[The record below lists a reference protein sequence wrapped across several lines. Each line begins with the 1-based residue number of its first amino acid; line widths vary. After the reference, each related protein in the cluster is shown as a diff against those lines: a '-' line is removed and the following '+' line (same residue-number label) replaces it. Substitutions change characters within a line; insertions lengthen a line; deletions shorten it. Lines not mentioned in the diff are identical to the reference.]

1 MKTTFP
7 ISLPNFL
14 NTRNTMDSDMSFHSN
29 SSSLHSFC
37 LTPTQESVRPTRLEY
52 LSLVY
57 EWNVPEIM
65 HSHVIQLWE
74 KFTTD
79 LRIKAHGTD
88 DQPASVLELLSKLLL
103 HMMQYEFGETRG
115 LFQSDCVEL
124 LLAQIESDFLGDS
137 SIQSVVS
144 DLPGTASQKQNVI
157 QGYVAATQHIGH
169 SSLRKAPRNAIFD
182 QDTSRTTQTYAI
194 FGGQGN
200 TTDYLQELRALFE
213 TYTHVVEPILATAE
227 DALHTLL
234 RDASPFRTKHFN
246 HGLEIL
252 QWMRRS
258 ESAPSTDY
266 LLSAPV
272 SLPLIGLLQFATY
285 AVICWSLKKTPG
297 EVTQT
302 FIGMTGHS
310 QGVVVAA
317 ALSTTTT
324 WESLHDALVQALT
337 VLFEIG
343 VAAQEATPNFDIP
356 HNVSAETTKNGEGIP
371 TPMLNVAG
379 CDFKRLQT
387 YIDEVNGFLNESQR
401 VSIALINGRTNF
413 VVAGPTLSVCALAR
427 KLRRLKASP
436 EEFQDKKPFSSRKPE
451 FSLHFLPITAPFHT
465 PHLKKTVPGVVAA
478 LENIRICPSRL
489 RVPVYHTHT
498 GHDLRESE
506 AESIVPDLV
515 KMILYQI
522 NDWPSSTEFK
532 AATHAVDFG
541 PGGPSGVGSL
551 LSRNKEGTGLRVIL
565 AGLSESATP
574 EFGDMAELLSAK
586 TKFSANW
593 AEKYSPRLVKTEGG
607 IQIRNKMTR
616 LLGLPPLMVAA
627 MTPTTASWEFV
638 SAIISSGYHAEFAA
652 GGLHTAEDFTN
663 AINSL
668 ANSIPSGRGICINI
682 IYASPRQVRWQLPLI
697 RKLRYQG
704 LPIDG
709 ITFGAGVPSTEAL
722 REYLDIGLKYLSF
735 KPGSN
740 SAISQVIAIARM
752 NPDVPIVLQW
762 TSGRGGGHHSY
773 EDFHDPIIK
782 MYAKIRRC
790 DNIVLLA
797 GSGFGGAEDTY
808 PYLSGTWSSRF
819 GLQPMPFDGVLF
831 GSRMMVAKEA
841 KTSQGAKEAIVA
853 APGIDDEASWEQSY
867 KTPIGGIITVK
878 SEMGEPIHKLATRGV
893 LLWRELDGKIF
904 SIPDKAQR
912 LEKLLEMKP
921 YIIKRLNED
930 FQKVWFGLDS
940 QGNAV
945 DLEDMT
951 YAEILRRLI
960 QLCYVKKE
968 SRWID
973 QGYKQLTADFV
984 HRTCSRLQRS
994 APPNLDMEK
1003 PLQILQEV
1011 VAFCK
1016 LADSE
1021 IVSYN
1026 DARYFL
1032 LLCKRQGQKP
1042 PPFVP
1047 VLDED
1052 FETWFKK
1059 DSLWQSEDLAAVVD
1073 EDAQR
1078 TCILQGP
1085 VAARYST
1092 KTNEPVAE
1100 ILGSISQQHI
1110 SRILKEVYDS
1120 DKTLVSADG
1129 IAMRPVETSNNTDLP
1144 ECCRVSRQ
1152 GSKKVICID
1161 ETVSQ
1166 ERLPHIDG
1174 WTRALVSAD
1183 STWLSS
1189 LLMSEDIIRDKIV
1202 TPNPIRRAIAPFPG
1216 IRVEL
1221 FDTASPSDPSLIV
1234 YEKAS
1239 SAEPSLDIRK
1249 EGDLIFVTMLVQ
1261 ESVGGAILLFS
1272 FRFMYCPH
1280 TPLHPIHEISQG
1292 RSEMLRDFYHQLW
1305 FGPELCQ
1312 AKPDAAQLDLSKL
1325 VVESQPTKI
1334 AASLAQAFMDSIE
1347 QPGQTHTPK
1356 GGVPLDYS
1364 IVVAWEAMMKA
1375 TFAGAIGCDFLSL
1388 VHLSNKFTVLDE
1400 TPLNVFDNV
1409 ASTAEIIAIRNLA
1422 AGRAVEV
1429 VATIT
1434 RDGLPSVEVVSE
1446 FLFRGTYTDFS
1457 VCFER
1462 RKEPKMVVAIDRM
1475 ADISVLQSKAWVSF
1489 EQDFDCK
1496 FLLGQKIV
1504 FDLHTLGHLA
1514 SATTFSSL
1522 QVSGKIFIEDPESKV
1537 LLAVG
1542 DVRFQS
1548 MDPISS
1554 NPVIDYLNRCGKQ
1567 INVLNTLP
1575 TPQPLGTKGALSITT
1590 PLDNHAYARASSDF
1604 NPIHVSQTVARY
1616 ANLPGPITHG
1626 MYTSAAVR
1634 QVVEK
1639 AAGCSDKVHM
1649 RSFKASFVNMVLP
1662 NSVLDVQIH
1671 HTAMKD
1677 GLRVLSF
1684 QALHSESKQVVVEGE
1699 AEVDQLLTAYVFTGQ
1714 GSQKQDMG
1722 MDLYA
1727 TSEVAR
1733 QVWDEADRF
1742 YSETYGF
1749 LISDIVKQN
1758 PKQLT
1763 IFFGG
1768 RRGRK
1773 LRENYI
1779 KMMVESID
1787 GRPERFFTSITPRT
1801 TSYTFQHNAGLL
1813 FSTEFAQPALTVMER
1828 AQFLHLKSQ
1837 GLVTSSA
1844 LFAGHSLGE
1853 YTSLSTIGEIMP
1865 FQSLLSVVFYRGL
1878 TMRSAVKR
1886 DAQGRSKFAMVAV
1899 NPSRAN
1905 TTPAVLLQLVTSIA
1919 SALPDDLLEVV
1930 NYNVETQQYVAA
1942 GTLKA
1947 LACLGDV
1954 MDYVAKKRKL
1964 SPEDTAA
1971 FVASRAAAVTDE
1983 MPDLKR
1989 GSATIPLEGID
2000 VPFHSS
2006 FLLPKMPAFRR
2017 VLQQY
2022 IEPGAIDSRRLVGKY
2037 ISNVTGK
2044 PFDISYKGVC
2054 SLQELTGSIVL
2065 EKLMVEMAA

>member
-1 MKTTFP
+1 
-7 ISLPNFL
+7 
-14 NTRNTMDSDMSFHSN
+14 MDSDMSFHFD
-29 SSSLHSFC
+29 SSSPYSLC
-37 LTPTQESVRPTRLEY
+37 LASTPGSVRSTRLEY
-52 LSLVY
+52 QSLAY
-57 EWNVPEIM
+57 DWHVPEIL
-65 HSHVIQLWE
+65 HGHVFQLWE
-74 KFTTD
+74 KFTAD
-79 LRIKAHGTD
+79 LQIRAGGIAD
-88 DQPASVLELLSKLLL
+88 PPASVLELLSQFLL
-103 HMMQYEFGETRG
+103 HVIRYEQDEPQG
-115 LFQSDCVEL
+115 LFQTDCLEL

-144 DLPGTASQKQNVI
+144 NLPGTALQRQNVI
-157 QGYVAATQHIGH
+157 QAYVAANQHIRR
-169 SSLRKAPRNAIFD
+169 SSLRTAPRTAVFD
-182 QDTSRTTQTYAI
+182 QSASRTTRTYAI

-200 TTDYLQELRALFE
+200 TTDYLQELRALFD
-213 TYTHVVEPILATAE
+213 TYTHVIDPILATAE
-227 DALHTLL
+227 DTLRTFL
-234 RDASPFRTKHFN
+234 RDASSSRFKHFK
-246 HGLEIL
+246 HGLEIS
-252 QWMRRS
+252 QWLRRP
-258 ESAPSTDY
+258 EGAPSKDY

-272 SLPLIGLLQFATY
+272 SFPLIGLLQFATY

-297 EVTQT
+297 EVTHI
-302 FIGMTGHS
+302 FKGIAGHS

-317 ALSTTTT
+317 TLSTTTT
-324 WESLHDALVQALT
+324 WESLHQALVQALT

-343 VAAQEATPNFDIP
+343 VAAQEATSDFDIP
-356 HNVSAETTKNGEGIP
+356 SSVLVETTNAGEGSP

-379 CDFKRLQT
+379 CDLKCLQS
-387 YIDEVNGFLNESQR
+387 YMDKVNGFLNESQR

-427 KLRRLKASP
+427 TLRRLKASP

-451 FSLHFLPITAPFHT
+451 FSLQFLPISAPFHT
-465 PHLKKTVPGVVAA
+465 PHLNKAVPGVLAA
-478 LENIRICPSRL
+478 LESVKICPSSF

-498 GHDLRESE
+498 GHDLRESI

-515 KMILYQI
+515 KMILCEVD
-522 NDWPSSTEFK
+522 DWPSSTGFK
-532 AATHAVDFG
+532 SATHAVDFG

-551 LSRNKEGTGLRVIL
+551 LLRNKEGTGLRMIL
-565 AGLSESATP
+565 AGLAESASA
-574 EFGDMAELLSAK
+574 EFGDMAELLSVKPTFGAD
-586 TKFSANW
+586 W
-593 AEKYSPRLVKTEGG
+593 VERYSPRLVQTEGG
-607 IQIRNKMTR
+607 VQIRNKMTR

-638 SAIISSGYHAEFAA
+638 SAIVSSGYHVEFAA
-652 GGLHTAEDFTN
+652 GGLHTAESFTD
-663 AINSL
+663 AIKSL
-668 ANSIPSGRGICINI
+668 ADSIPSGRGICINI

-697 RKLRYQG
+697 RKLRVEG
-704 LPIDG
+704 FPIDG

-735 KPGSN
+735 KPGST

-797 GSGFGGAEDTY
+797 GSGFGGADDTY
-808 PYLSGTWSSRF
+808 PYLSGNWASRF

-841 KTSQGAKEAIVA
+841 KTSQAAKEAIVA

-867 KTPIGGIITVK
+867 KKPVGGIVTVK

-904 SIPDKAQR
+904 SISDRAQR
-912 LEKLLEMKP
+912 LEKLLEMKS
-921 YIIKRLNED
+921 YIIKRLND
-930 FQKVWFGLDS
+930 DSQKVWFGVDS

-951 YAEILRRLI
+951 YAEILRRLV
-960 QLCYVKKE
+960 QLCYVAKE

-973 QGYKQLTADFV
+973 KGYKQLTADII
-984 HRTCSRLQRS
+984 RRMCSRLQRS
-994 APPNLDMEK
+994 APPKFDLEQ
-1003 PLQILQEV
+1003 PIQVLEEV
-1011 VAFCK
+1011 FAFCK
-1016 LADSE
+1016 SADKVVAYS
-1021 IVSYN
+1021 

-1092 KTNEPVAE
+1092 KINEPVAE
-1100 ILGSISQQHI
+1100 ILGNISQQHI
-1110 SRILKEVYDS
+1110 SRILKENYDS
-1120 DKTLVSADG
+1120 NKTLVPADKPATCCG
-1129 IAMRPVETSNNTDLP
+1129 ETSSLDDLP
-1144 ECCRVSRQ
+1144 ECCRISRQ
-1152 GSKKVICID
+1152 GS
-1161 ETVSQ
+1161 ETAIYINERASRD
-1166 ERLPHIDG
+1166 RLPHIDD
-1174 WTRALVSAD
+1174 WTKALARTD
-1183 STWLSS
+1183 HTWLFS
-1189 LLMSEDIIRDKIV
+1189 LLTSEDVVRDKMVI
-1202 TPNPIRRAIAPFPG
+1202 PNPIRRAIAPLPG
-1216 IRVEL
+1216 MRVEL
-1221 FDTASPSDPSLIV
+1221 LDAASSSEASLIV

-1239 SAEPSLDIRK
+1239 SAEPSLEIRK
-1249 EGDLIFVTMLVQ
+1249 EGDLIFVTMFVH
-1261 ESVGGAILLFS
+1261 ESVGASILTFS
-1272 FRFMYCPH
+1272 FRFVYRPD
-1280 TPLHPIHEISQG
+1280 TPLHPIHEISEG
-1292 RSEMLRDFYHQLW
+1292 RNEMLQDFYDGLW
-1305 FGPELCQ
+1305 FGSERYQ
-1312 AKPDAAQLDLSKL
+1312 TESVASNLDLSKL

-1334 AASLAQAFMDSIE
+1334 SPPLVQAFMDSIE
-1347 QPGQTHTPK
+1347 QPNQSRTQRAN
-1356 GGVPLDYS
+1356 VPLDHS

-1375 TFAGAIGCDFLSL
+1375 TFAGASGCDFLSL
-1388 VHLSNKFTVLDE
+1388 VHLSNKFNVLDDR
-1400 TPLNVFDNV
+1400 PLDVFDSV
-1409 ASTAEIIAIRNLA
+1409 TSTADIKAIRNLP

-1434 RDGLPSVEVVSE
+1434 RDGLPAVEVTSE

-1462 RKEPKMVVAIDRM
+1462 RMEPKMVVTINRV
-1475 ADISVLQSKAWVSF
+1475 ADIAVLQSKAWVSF
-1489 EQDFDCK
+1489 EQGLDCK
-1496 FLLGQKIV
+1496 SLLGQRLV

-1514 SATTFSSL
+1514 SATTYRSI
-1522 QVSGKIFIEDPESKV
+1522 QVSGHVFIEDPETKV
-1537 LLAVG
+1537 LRAAG
-1542 DVRFQS
+1542 EVRYES
-1548 MDPISS
+1548 TSPTSS
-1554 NPVIDYLNRCGKQ
+1554 NPVMDYLNRCGTQ
-1567 INVLNTLP
+1567 INGLNTLP
-1575 TPQPLGTKGALSITT
+1575 TPQPLGEKSSLSITT
-1590 PLDNHAYARASSDF
+1590 PLDNHAYSRASGDF

-1639 AAGCSDKVHM
+1639 AAGCSDRVHM
-1649 RSFKASFVNMVLP
+1649 RSYKASFVNMVLP
-1662 NSVLDVQIH
+1662 NSVLDIQIH

-1684 QALHSESKQVVVEGE
+1684 QAIHSESKQVVLEGE

-1763 IFFGG
+1763 VFFGG

-1773 LRENYI
+1773 LRENYM

-1787 GRPERFFTSITPRT
+1787 GRPERFFTSITPT
-1801 TSYTFQHNAGLL
+1801 TPSYTFQHNAGLL

-1905 TTPAVLLQLVTSIA
+1905 TTPAVLLKLVTSIA

-1930 NYNVETQQYVAA
+1930 NHNVETQQYVAA

-1954 MDYVAKKRKL
+1954 IDYVAKNRKL
-1964 SPEDTAA
+1964 SPGDVDA
-1971 FVASRAAAVTDE
+1971 FVTSRAAGITDQ
-1983 MPDLKR
+1983 MPELRR
-1989 GSATIPLEGID
+1989 GVATIPLEGID

-2044 PFDISYKGVC
+2044 PFDISYKGVS
-2054 SLQELTGSIVL
+2054 SLQGLTGSTVL
-2065 EKLMVEMAA
+2065 EQLMVEMVA

>member
-1 MKTTFP
+1 
-7 ISLPNFL
+7 
-14 NTRNTMDSDMSFHSN
+14 MDSDMSFHF
-29 SSSLHSFC
+29 SSSSPYSLC
-37 LTPTQESVRPTRLEY
+37 LASTPGSVRSTRLEY
-52 LSLVY
+52 LSLAY
-57 EWNVPEIM
+57 EWHIPEVLQG
-65 HSHVIQLWE
+65 HVFQLWE
-74 KFTTD
+74 KFTAD
-79 LRIKAHGTD
+79 LRIKVDGIAD
-88 DQPASVLELLSKLLL
+88 PPASVLELLSQFLL
-103 HMMQYEFGETRG
+103 HVMRYEQDEPQG
-115 LFQSDCVEL
+115 LFQSNCLEL

-137 SIQSVVS
+137 SIQSIVS
-144 DLPGTASQKQNVI
+144 DLPGTPLQRQNVI
-157 QGYVAATQHIGH
+157 QAYVAANQHIRQ
-169 SSLRKAPRNAIFD
+169 SSLRTAPRTALFD
-182 QDTSRTTQTYAI
+182 QSASQTTQTYAI

-200 TTDYLQELRALFE
+200 TSDYLQELRSLFD

-227 DALHTLL
+227 DTLRAFL
-234 RDASPFRTKHFN
+234 RNASSSCLKHFK
-246 HGLEIL
+246 HGLEITQWL
-252 QWMRRS
+252 QRP
-258 ESAPSTDY
+258 EGAPSKNY

-272 SLPLIGLLQFATY
+272 SFPLIGLLQFATY

-297 EVTQT
+297 EVTHI
-302 FIGMTGHS
+302 FKGMAGHS

-317 ALSTTTT
+317 TLSTTTT
-324 WESLHDALVQALT
+324 WESLHYALVQALT

-343 VAAQEATPNFDIP
+343 VAAQEATPDMDIP
-356 HNVSAETTKNGEGIP
+356 ASVIAETTNAGEGSP

-379 CDFKRLQT
+379 CDLKRLQS
-387 YIDEVNGFLNESQR
+387 YMNKVNGFLNESQR

-427 KLRRLKASP
+427 TLRRLKASP

-451 FSLHFLPITAPFHT
+451 FSLQFLPISAPFHT
-465 PHLKKTVPGVVAA
+465 PHLDKAVPGVLAA
-478 LENIRICPSRL
+478 LESVRLCPSSF

-498 GHDLRESE
+498 GKDLRQPG
-506 AESIVPDLV
+506 AESIIPDLV
-515 KMILYQI
+515 KMILCEVD
-522 NDWPSSTEFK
+522 DWPLSTGFK

-541 PGGPSGVGSL
+541 PGGPSGVCSL
-551 LSRNKEGTGLRVIL
+551 LLRNKEGTGLRVIL
-565 AGLSESATP
+565 AGLAESASP
-574 EFGDMAELLSAK
+574 ELGDMAELLSAK
-586 TKFSANW
+586 PTFGADW
-593 AEKYSPRLVKTEGG
+593 VERYSPRLVQTEGG
-607 IQIRNKMTR
+607 IEIRNKMTR

-638 SAIISSGYHAEFAA
+638 SAIVSAGYHVEFAA
-652 GGLHTAEDFTN
+652 GGLHTAESFTD
-663 AINSL
+663 AIKSL
-668 ANSIPSGRGICINI
+668 ASSIPSGRGICINI

-697 RKLRYQG
+697 RKLRSEG
-704 LPIDG
+704 FPIDG

-735 KPGSN
+735 KPGST
-740 SAISQVIAIARM
+740 SSISQVIAIARM

-797 GSGFGGAEDTY
+797 GSGFGGADDTY
-808 PYLSGTWSSRF
+808 PYLSGNWALRF

-867 KTPIGGIITVK
+867 KTPVGGIVTVK

-904 SIPDKAQR
+904 SISDRTQR
-912 LEKLLEMKP
+912 LAKLLQMKS
-921 YIIKRLNED
+921 YIIKRLNDD
-930 FQKVWFGLDS
+930 FQRVWFGVDS

-951 YAEILRRLI
+951 YADILHRLI
-960 QLCYVKKE
+960 QLCYVAKE

-973 QGYKQLTADFV
+973 KGYKQLTADFV
-984 HRTCSRLQRS
+984 RRMCSRLQRS
-994 APPNLDMEK
+994 VPPKLDMEE
-1003 PLQILQEV
+1003 PLQVLKEV
-1011 VAFCK
+1011 VTFCK
-1016 LADSE
+1016 SADKVVAYS
-1021 IVSYN
+1021 

-1047 VLDED
+1047 ALDED

-1085 VAARYST
+1085 VAAGYST
-1092 KTNEPVAE
+1092 KINEPVAE
-1100 ILGSISQQHI
+1100 ILGNISQQHV
-1110 SRILKEVYDS
+1110 SRILREVYDS
-1120 DKTLVSADG
+1120 DETLL
-1129 IAMRPVETSNNTDLP
+1129 PVDEQPVRCDETSSLKNLP
-1144 ECCRVSRQ
+1144 ECCRISQQ
-1152 GSKKVICID
+1152 GS
-1161 ETVSQ
+1161 ETAIYINERASQ
-1166 ERLPHIDG
+1166 DRLPHIDD
-1174 WTRALVSAD
+1174 WARALAGAD
-1183 STWLSS
+1183 HTWLSS
-1189 LLMSEDIIRDKIV
+1189 LLMSEDIVRDKMII
-1202 TPNPIRRAIAPFPG
+1202 PNPIRKALAPLPG

-1221 FDTASPSDPSLIV
+1221 FDATSASEASLIV

-1239 SAEPSLDIRK
+1239 SSEPSLEIRK
-1249 EGDLIFVTMLVQ
+1249 EGDLIFVTMFVH
-1261 ESVGGAILLFS
+1261 ESVGKSMLTFC
-1272 FRFMYCPH
+1272 FRFTYRSD
-1280 TPLHPIHEISQG
+1280 TPLHPIHEISEG
-1292 RSEMLRDFYHQLW
+1292 RNEMLQEFYDGLW
-1305 FGPELCQ
+1305 FGSERHQVESGTLN
-1312 AKPDAAQLDLSKL
+1312 LDLSKL

-1334 AASLAQAFMDSIE
+1334 SPSLVQAFMDSIE
-1347 QPGQTHTPK
+1347 QPDQSRTPRTS
-1356 GGVPLDYS
+1356 VPLDHC

-1375 TFAGAIGCDFLSL
+1375 TFAGASGCDFLSL
-1388 VHLSNKFTVLDE
+1388 VHLSNKFKVLDE
-1400 TPLNVFDNV
+1400 RPLDVSNKVT
-1409 ASTAEIIAIRNLA
+1409 STAEIKAIRNLP

-1434 RDGLPSVEVVSE
+1434 RDGLPAVEVTSE
-1446 FLFRGTYTDFS
+1446 FLFRGTYTDFRE
-1457 VCFER
+1457 CFER
-1462 RKEPKMVVAIDRM
+1462 RMEPKIVVTINRM
-1475 ADISVLQSKAWVSF
+1475 ADIAVLKSKAWVSL
-1489 EQDFDCK
+1489 EQGLDYK
-1496 FLLGQKIV
+1496 SLLGQRLV

-1514 SATTFSSL
+1514 SATTYRSL
-1522 QVSGKIFIEDPESKV
+1522 QVCGHIFIEDPETKV
-1537 LLAVG
+1537 LRAAG
-1542 DVRFQS
+1542 EVRYYS
-1548 MDPISS
+1548 AGPTIS
-1554 NPVIDYLNRCGKQ
+1554 NPVLDYLNRCGTQ
-1567 INVLNTLP
+1567 INGLNTLP
-1575 TPQPLGTKGALSITT
+1575 IPQPLGGKSSLSVST
-1590 PLDNHAYARASSDF
+1590 PLDNHAYARASGDF

-1639 AAGCSDKVHM
+1639 AAGCSNKVHM
-1649 RSFKASFVNMVLP
+1649 RSYKASFVNMVLP
-1662 NSVLDVQIH
+1662 NSVLDIQIH

-1677 GLRVLSF
+1677 GLRILNF
-1684 QALHSESKQVVVEGE
+1684 QAVHSESKQVVLEGE

-1722 MDLYA
+1722 MDLYT

-1763 IFFGG
+1763 VFFGG

-1773 LRENYI
+1773 LRENYM
-1779 KMMVESID
+1779 KMTVESID
-1787 GRPERFFTSITPRT
+1787 GRPERFFKSITPTT

-1905 TTPAVLLQLVTSIA
+1905 TTPAVLLKLVTSIA
-1919 SALPDDLLEVV
+1919 STLPDDLLEVV
-1930 NYNVETQQYVAA
+1930 NHNVETQQYVAA

-1954 MDYVAKKRKL
+1954 MDYVAKNRKL
-1964 SPEDTAA
+1964 SPEDLAA
-1971 FVASRAAAVTDE
+1971 FVTSRAAAITDQ
-1983 MPDLKR
+1983 MPELKR
-1989 GSATIPLEGID
+1989 GVATIPLEGID

-2022 IEPGAIDSRRLVGKY
+2022 IEPKAIDSRRLVGKY

-2044 PFDISYKGVC
+2044 PFDISYKGVS
-2054 SLQELTGSIVL
+2054 SLQRLTGSTVL
-2065 EKLMVEMAA
+2065 QKLIVEMVA